1 MRLVG
6 AIAEAAPTLE
16 PTSTNPMRM
25 HSVMHIA
32 PHPNRFATISLVHAI
47 IVGSR
52 GQSTHVRPTQSL
64 GTSTVQGAQG
74 EWSASV
80 QHVKGGSIYSASSHR
95 T

>member
-1 MRLVG
+1 
-6 AIAEAAPTLE
+6 
-16 PTSTNPMRM
+16 M

-32 PHPNRFATISLVHAI
+32 PHPNRFATISLVDEM

-52 GQSTHVRPTQSL
+52 GHSTHVRATQSL

-80 QHVKGGSIYSASSHR
+80 KHVKGGAIYSASSHR
-95 T
+95 TEPVWRIEFEARGSSI